1 MNGYD
6 LSRVFWNFTFEN
18 PEKVKVHHVAIYF
31 FAIEHCNRLGWK
43 KKFGFP
49 TSMVLDAI
57 GMRSYSSYKKYF
69 DDLVEWG
76 LFTVHEYSKNQ
87 YSSNIIE
94 LSYNDKAQG
103 KAQGKALDKARAKH
117 SAKHEQSTDQ
127 SIVTIDKQEN
137 PKTLNP
143 KTPLYSPN
151 GEVGGGPSFEDW
163 KAHWRLKGRDE
174 NHIDCENAWNYYEE
188 RGWTDKMGKKVVN
201 WKNKMT
207 NLSWFKE
214 CPKATFDVDSEH
226 CKENPPKDWLNEM
239 INKWGFSRKQ
249 AKEDWKRMRTH
260 RSDYYNPPKIN
271 FGGL

>member
-6 LSRVFWNFTFEN
+6 LSRAFVDWAFEN
-18 PEKVKVHHVAIYF
+18 PSKVRPIHWAVYF

-43 KKFGFP
+43 QEFGLP
-49 TSMVLDAI
+49 SYMTMEAI
-57 GMRSYSSYKKYF
+57 GVKKHATF
-69 DDLVEWG
+69 ASALKDLEDWG
-76 LFTVHEYSKNQ
+76 FISLIERSKNQ
-87 YSSNIIE
+87 YTANIIT
-94 LSYNDKAQG
+94 LNAMPKNG
-103 KAQGKALDKARAKH
+103 KAQGKALDKARSKH
-117 SAKHEQSTDQ
+117 REKHGQSTG
-127 SIVTIDKQEN
+127 SGMVAIDKQEN

-151 GEVGGGPSFEDW
+151 GEVGEGPSFEEW
-163 KAHWRLKGRDE
+163 QQYWRLKGRDE

-188 RGWTDKMGKKVVN
+188 REWTDKLGKKVVN

-214 CPKATFDVDSEH
+214 CPKASFDVDSDH
-226 CKENPPKDWLNEM
+226 CKENPPKDWLDEM

-260 RSDYYNPPKIN
+260 RSDYYNPPNIN